1 MDYQKLIEHRNRTN
15 LFSQYVG
22 IEITDIKE
30 GYAETK
36 LITRKEHLNPAGAV
50 HGGVLYSLADI
61 ATGSA
66 AASYG
71 YHIATVDSSF
81 NFLRAG
87 LNVTELKAVAKERKH
102 GKRISF
108 FDVSVYDQDGNELAS
123 GSYTYTQLKTQI
135 EL

>member
-102 GKRISF
+102 GKLSLIH
-108 FDVSVYDQDGNELAS
+108 
-123 GSYTYTQLKTQI
+123 I
-135 EL
+135 